1 MPFSATQS
9 TLEKYLKAKL
19 SATSTPTEEYFALLT
34 FTMTRFQLLEQE
46 LKSYLTTAHKQ
57 IKREVGELF
66 EYRWDQEAVL
76 SLSLGQLVPAFRKH
90 GGDPALCKRIKDLV
104 KGRNKIAHEGFVTPF
119 QEFEHGVTVDLAK
132 TRLPALRQLAK
143 DVEGTPLLV
152 AEARSVIHHKLGAL
166 QLRRHRPVDPDDAS
180 TLSQAE

>member
-1 MPFSATQS
+1 MPFSAAQS

-46 LKSYLTTAHKQ
+46 LKSYLITAHKQ

-66 EYRWDQEAVL
+66 EYRWDQAGIL
-76 SLSLGQLVPAFRKH
+76 SLSLGQLIPAFRKH
-90 GGDPALCKRIKDLV
+90 GGDPELCRRIKDLV
-104 KGRNKIAHEGFVTPF
+104 KGRNKIAHEGFVTEF
-119 QEFEHGVTVDLAK
+119 EEFEHGVTVDLAK
-132 TRLPALRQLAK
+132 TRLPELRQLAK

-152 AEARSVIHHKLGAL
+152 AEARSKIHHRLGAL
-166 QLRRHRPVDPDDAS
+166 NLRRARPVDPDDAS
-180 TLSQAE
+180 TPFAPG